1 MKCEQ
6 LKEMLPDYWSGA
18 LDQTGKAALEAHLA
32 GCALCQREF
41 EQLGSVWRKM
51 GAIPEERPS
60 AAMRARFEATL
71 EAYEHGLQQ
80 ARRVERRKKLD
91 HWLAGWWPQQPAFQ
105 FGFAVAFLAVGLL
118 VGHSIGRGTASPVS
132 SGASNI
138 EITRLQE
145 EIHDTRQLVTLSMLQ
160 QQSAGDRLQ
169 GVNSSYQIRQPDPPV
184 LDALLHAVNYDQN
197 VNVRLAAVDA
207 LHRPASTTEIV
218 RKRLI
223 ESLQRQD
230 SPMVQIAL
238 IDLLVEIKEKE
249 AREPLRELAA
259 KADVNAAVRTRATW
273 ALERIQ

>member
-1 MKCEQ
+1 
-6 LKEMLPDYWSGA
+6 LLPDYWSGA
-18 LDQTGKAALEAHLA
+18 LDQAGKAAMESHLA
-32 GCALCQREF
+32 GCALCQQEF

-60 AAMRARFEATL
+60 AVLRARFEATL
-71 EAYEHGLQQ
+71 DAYEQGLQQ
-80 ARRVERRKKLD
+80 ARRVERRRKLD
-91 HWLAGWWPQQPAFQ
+91 LWLAGWWPQQPAFQ
-105 FGFAVAFLAVGLL
+105 FGFAVAFLGVGLL
-118 VGHSIGRGTASPVS
+118 VGHSIGRGTAANSGAT
-132 SGASNI
+132 GASNI
-138 EITRLQE
+138 EIARLQE
-145 EIHDTRQLVTLSMLQ
+145 EIHDTRQLVTLAMLQ

-169 GVNSSYQIRQPDPPV
+169 GVNSSYQIRRPDPPV
-184 LDALLHAVNYDQN
+184 VDALLHAVNYDQN

-207 LHRPASTTEIV
+207 LHRPASNTEIV

-249 AREPLRELAA
+249 AREPLRVLAA
-259 KADVNAAVRTRATW
+259 NADVNDAVRTRATW

>member
-6 LKEMLPDYWSGA
+6 LKELLPDYWSGA
-18 LDQTGKAALEAHLA
+18 LDETGKAALESHLT
-32 GCALCQREF
+32 GCALCQQEF

-71 EAYEHGLQQ
+71 DAYQQGLQQ

-91 HWLAGWWPQQPAFQ
+91 LWLAGWWPQQPAFQ
-105 FGFAVAFLAVGLL
+105 FGFAIAFLGVGLL
-118 VGHSIGRGTASPVS
+118 IGHSIGRGTSS
-132 SGASNI
+132 TSGASNI
-138 EITRLQE
+138 EIARLQE
-145 EIHDTRQLVTLSMLQ
+145 EVHDTRQLMTLSMLQ
-160 QQSAGDRLQ
+160 QQSASDRLQ
-169 GVNSSYQIRQPDPPV
+169 GVNSSYQIRRPDPPV
-184 LDALLHAVNYDQN
+184 VDALLHAVNYDQN

-259 KADVNAAVRTRATW
+259 KTDVNDAVRTRATW